1 MDLNIRIAGAAGQ
14 GVETTGDL
22 LVQAFAAQG
31 LYVFSTQTYMS
42 RIRGGLN
49 WYDIRIADR
58 ELFSGREQVDL
69 LLALTE
75 EALDWL
81 RKDIADGGIA
91 LYNGADGP
99 AADSP
104 PGLIAVDLAE
114 VAKEAGGSP
123 IMANTVAAGA
133 IFALLGY
140 DLTVLEQNLRAEFQR
155 KGDEV
160 VQANLACARKG
171 SELVQSSAG
180 KLKPPAPADAP
191 NAICSGNEAVGLGAA
206 TAGVKF
212 ATGYPMTPSTGVL
225 TFLAQVADQYGL
237 VVEQAEDEIAA
248 INMVCGATYAGVPAM
263 TTTSGGG
270 FALMVEGLALS
281 GMLELPVFIFLGQ
294 RPGPATGL
302 PTRTAQQDLLFALH
316 AGHGEFPRALFAPG
330 SPQQCYDLARHG
342 LEIAHKHQSPVIL
355 LSDQFLADMRKN
367 CPGLDTSYRPINR
380 HILDDP
386 PDNYLRYAI
395 TESGV
400 SPRAIPGSNAYVVVD
415 SDEHGEDGHI
425 TDHLPTRVA
434 QQNKRMR
441 KLDGLLADALPPDYY
456 GPKEAEH
463 LLICWGSTYGPCRE
477 AVDLLQAQSR
487 SVAMLHFSQVWP
499 LQADVIREAIG
510 QRQRVTSVECNQT
523 GQFAS
528 LLRRIGARWE
538 CDLLTRYDGLPFTG
552 EEIARR
558 AIA

>member
-22 LVQAFAAQG
+22 LVQAFASQG
-31 LYVFSTQTYMS
+31 LYVFSNQTYMS

-58 ELFSGREQVDL
+58 ELFSSREKADL
-69 LLALTE
+69 LLALTS

-81 RKDIADGGIA
+81 RKDVTENGIT
-91 LYNGADGP
+91 LYNGSDGP
-99 AADSP
+99 GITA
-104 PGLIAVDLAE
+104 IDLEA
-114 VAKEAGGSP
+114 VAKEVGGSP

-140 DLTVLEQNLRAEFQR
+140 DLSVLEQQLRAEFQR

-171 SELVQSSAG
+171 SELVQSSVG
-180 KLKPPAPADAP
+180 KLKAPAAADAP
-191 NAICSGNEAVGLGAA
+191 TGICSGNEAVGLGAA

-225 TFLAQVADQYGL
+225 TFLAQVADQYGI

-248 INMVCGATYAGVPAM
+248 INMICGATYAGVPAI

-316 AGHGEFPRALFAPG
+316 AGHGEFPRALLAPG
-330 SPQQCYDLARHG
+330 SPQQGYELARHG
-342 LEIAHKHQSPVIL
+342 LELAHKYQSPVIL
-355 LSDQFLADMRKN
+355 LSDQFLADMRNN
-367 CPGLDTSYRPINR
+367 CAGLDDTYRPINR
-380 HILDDP
+380 YLLENP
-386 PDNYLRYAI
+386 PDGYLRYAI
-395 TESGV
+395 TDNGV
-400 SPRAIPGSNAYVVVD
+400 SPRAIPGGNAFVVVD
-415 SDEHGEDGHI
+415 SDEHDEDGHI

-434 QQNKRMR
+434 LQDKRMR
-441 KLDGLLADALPPDYY
+441 KFDGLLADALPPDYY
-456 GPKEAEH
+456 GPPEASH

-477 AVDLLQAQSR
+477 AVDLLDGKA
-487 SVAMLHFSQVWP
+487 AMLHFSQVWP
-499 LQADVIREAIG
+499 LKGEVIRGMIG
-510 QRQRVTSVECNQT
+510 ARQKITCVECNQT

-528 LLRRIGARWE
+528 LLRRIGALTE
-538 CDLLTRYDGLPFTG
+538 CDSLTKYDGLPFTG

-558 AIA
+558 LVL